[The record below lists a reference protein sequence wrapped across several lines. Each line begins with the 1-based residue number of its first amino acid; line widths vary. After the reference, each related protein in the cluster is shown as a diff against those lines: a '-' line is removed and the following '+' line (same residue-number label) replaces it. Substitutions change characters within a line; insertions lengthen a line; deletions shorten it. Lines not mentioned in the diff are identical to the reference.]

1 MFFGNCDFNIRLV
14 SVHLLTWGH
23 RSVIIPPKK
32 TFALSYREIGDSRFI
47 FDDCE
52 YKAQSGDVL
61 YFPKGSGYRLEAG
74 RERLYG
80 VNFEAEGN
88 IPQCLLQFSVKNRP
102 FFETAFSE
110 LYRIWSGREKGYY
123 ARATSYFY
131 RIIAELV
138 KEGEE
143 EGCEQAFLKLQ
154 PAVSKIYSDYSRTEL
169 SVSGLAEYI
178 GVSETYFRR
187 IFIKYM
193 GETPLSFITRVR
205 IDYAAEYL
213 DGGFYNVESV
223 SEMCGFNDAK
233 YFATVF
239 KKIKGVSP
247 SDYIRGARL

>member
-1 MFFGNCDFNIRLV
+1 MFFGNGDFNIRLV

-32 TFALSYREIGDSRFI
+32 TFALSYRELGDSRFI
-47 FDDCE
+47 FEDCE
-52 YKAQSGDVL
+52 YRALSGDVL
-61 YFPKGSGYRLEAG
+61 YFPKGCGYRLEAG
-74 RERLYG
+74 AEKLYS

-88 IPQCLLQFSVKNRP
+88 VPEGLLQFSVKNRP

-110 LYRIWSGREKGYY
+110 LYRIWTGRERGYY

-143 EGCEQAFLKLQ
+143 VGRDGAFLKLQ
-154 PAVSKIYSDYSRTEL
+154 PAVSKIYSDYSKAEL

-187 IFIKYM
+187 IFTKYM
-193 GETPLSFITRVR
+193 GEGPLAFITRVR
-205 IDYAAEYL
+205 VGYAAEHL
-213 DGGFYNVESV
+213 EGGFYNVESV
-223 SEMCGFNDAK
+223 AEMCGFNDAK
-233 YFATVF
+233 YFSTVF
-239 KKIKGVSP
+239 KRVKGVSP
-247 SDYIRGARL
+247 SDYMRGVRL